1 MIAFRPLT
9 DNDAGLLLLW
19 MSSLHVRQWWVNDG
33 QTAEDAVEDAL
44 AYIGAANATAW
55 IFSWNGR
62 PAGYT
67 QCYECHPDHEPGTP
81 CHAKS
86 PKGTFL
92 IDLFIGDAALLGEG
106 IGTQVLTQLSNGM
119 FKKGALCVRVAP
131 QTTNAA
137 ARRASEKA
145 GFVPVGPTPCGR
157 MVLMQRTP
165 ELNA

>member
-1 MIAFRPLT
+1 MISFRPLT
-9 DNDAGLLLLW
+9 DNDAGRLLLW
-19 MSSLHVRQWWVNDG
+19 MSSPHVRQWWVNEG

-55 IFSWNGR
+55 LFEWNGK

-67 QCYECHPDHEPGTP
+67 QSYECHPDHEPGSP
-81 CHAKS
+81 CHSDS

-92 IDLFIGDAALLGEG
+92 IDMFIGDASLLGEG
-106 IGTQVLTQLSNGM
+106 IGTQVLTQISNGM

-131 QTTNAA
+131 QTANLAA
-137 ARRASEKA
+137 MRCCEKA
-145 GFVPVGPTPCGR
+145 GFVSVGLTPCGGLA
-157 MVLMQRTP
+157 LMQRTP